1 MKNANK
7 IVFNTFIIYLKI
19 IFNIIVT
26 FYTTRVILD
35 CLGEEDYGIWSLIG
49 GLIALFSVVYSA
61 MTTASMRFMSHSLG
75 TGDINLVNKTFSTS
89 LLLHI
94 AIGLLF
100 VAVIEFSGIFM
111 FKYMLNIPI
120 HKISDAWY
128 VFHMTIIITFLYI
141 ITVPYD
147 AVLNSHEN
155 ILGLAVFDVIGIIL
169 RLVIVFYISTLKGNL
184 LIIYSILTMLN
195 QLLLMLAKQY
205 YSFKKYNECNFN
217 FRMNYDSDFMKKILS
232 FTLWNF
238 FGSLAHVSATHFK
251 GLILNMFYGVSLNA
265 PNGIAS
271 NVSGQI
277 GIFSNSLTLAINP
290 QLVKSEGGGDRVRM
304 LQLTATSTK
313 FSIFIFTFL
322 AMPIFLELPLLLKL
336 WLKVV
341 PEYTVIFCRLIII
354 YLLFDKMTSEINNA
368 IRAVGDIKKFQL
380 IETFFQIL
388 NIPFSYAI
396 LKLGYP
402 PQAIYYI
409 TISITL
415 FISFIRLHFGRKI
428 ANLNIKNYILNFV
441 MPPILICI
449 ITFIFCFPIQLILQ
463 ETFFRFIISSIF
475 SGSFSIILFRFWG
488 LNNHE
493 RLMLANFI
501 EKIRYKYFIIKK

>member
-7 IVFNTFIIYLKI
+7 IVFNTFILYLKI
-19 IFNIIVT
+19 IFNIVVT

-35 CLGEEDYGIWSLIG
+35 CLGQEDYGIWSLIG

-75 TGDINLVNKTFSTS
+75 TGDQNLINKTFSTS

-94 AIGLLF
+94 VIGLIF
-100 VAVIEFSGIFM
+100 VLVIEFSGIFM

-128 VFHMTIIITFLYI
+128 VFHMTIVITFLYI

-155 ILGLAVFDVIGIIL
+155 ILALDIFDVIGIIL
-169 RLVIVFYISTLKGNL
+169 RIFIVFYISTLKGNL

-217 FRMNYDSDFMKKILS
+217 FRLNYDSEFMKKIVS

-238 FGSLAHVSATHFK
+238 FGSVAAVSSNHFK
-251 GLILNMFYGVSLNA
+251 GLILNMFYGVSLNT

-277 GIFSNSLTLAINP
+277 GVFSNSMTMAINP

-304 LQLTATSTK
+304 LQLTSSATK
-313 FSIFIFTFL
+313 FSIFIFMLL
-322 AMPIFLELPLLLKL
+322 ALPIFLELPLLLKL
-336 WLKVV
+336 WLKNV
-341 PEYTVIFCRLIII
+341 PDYTVVFCRLILI
-354 YLLFDKMTSEINNA
+354 YMLLEKMTFEITNA
-368 IRAVGDIKKFQL
+368 IRAVGDVKRFQL
-380 IETFFQIL
+380 IETMIQIS
-388 NIPFSYAI
+388 NIPLSYLF
-396 LKLGYP
+396 LKIGFQP
-402 PQAIYYI
+402 TVIYII
-409 TISITL
+409 TIFITVSIT
-415 FISFIRLHFGRKI
+415 FERLYFGKI
-428 ANLNIKNYILNFV
+428 LLNLNAKEFLLKSVFPPMMVLIVSSIL
-441 MPPILICI
+441 CY
-449 ITFIFCFPIQLILQ
+449 PIQLLLQ
-463 ETFFRFIISSIF
+463 ENVFRLFVSLFTTSLLSIAMF
-475 SGSFSIILFRFWG
+475 MIWG
-488 LNNHE
+488 LTSQE
-493 RLMLANFI
+493 KTIFLSLITQIKTKFI
-501 EKIRYKYFIIKK
+501 K

>member
-1 MKNANK
+1 MQNANK
-7 IVFNTFIIYLKI
+7 IVFNTFILYLKI
-19 IFNIIVT
+19 IFNIVVT

-35 CLGEEDYGIWSLIG
+35 CLGQEDYGIWSLIG

-75 TGDINLVNKTFSTS
+75 TGDQNLINKTFSTS

-94 AIGLLF
+94 VIGLIF
-100 VAVIEFSGIFM
+100 VLVIEFSGIFM

-128 VFHMTIIITFLYI
+128 VFHMTIAITFLYI

-155 ILGLAVFDVIGIIL
+155 ILALAIFDVIGIIL

-217 FRMNYDSDFMKKILS
+217 FRLNYDSEFMKKVIS

-251 GLILNMFYGVSLNA
+251 GVILNMFYGVSLNT

-277 GIFSNSLTLAINP
+277 SVFSNSMTMAINP
-290 QLVKSEGGGDRVRM
+290 QLVKSEGGGDRERM
-304 LQLTATSTK
+304 LQLTSSATK
-313 FSIFIFTFL
+313 FSIFIFMLL
-322 AMPIFLELPLLLKL
+322 ALPIFLELPLLLKL
-336 WLKVV
+336 WLKNV
-341 PEYTVIFCRLIII
+341 PDYTVVFCRLILI
-354 YLLFDKMTSEINNA
+354 YMLLEKMTFEITNA
-368 IRAVGDIKKFQL
+368 IRAVGDVKRFQL
-380 IETFFQIL
+380 IETMIQIS
-388 NIPFSYAI
+388 NIPLSYLF
-396 LKLGYP
+396 LKIGFQP
-402 PQAIYYI
+402 TVIYII
-409 TISITL
+409 TIFITVSIT
-415 FISFIRLHFGRKI
+415 FERLYFGKI
-428 ANLNIKNYILNFV
+428 LLNLNAKEFLFKSV
-441 MPPILICI
+441 FPPMMILIMSSALS
-449 ITFIFCFPIQLILQ
+449 FPIQLFLQ
-463 ETFFRFIISSIF
+463 ENVFRLFVSLFTTSLLSIAMF
-475 SGSFSIILFRFWG
+475 MIWG
-488 LNNHE
+488 LTSQ
-493 RLMLANFI
+493 
-501 EKIRYKYFIIKK
+501 EKTIFLSLISQIKTKLIK

>member
-35 CLGEEDYGIWSLIG
+35 CLGQEDYGIWSLIG

-75 TGDINLVNKTFSTS
+75 TGDQNLINKTFSTS

-94 AIGLLF
+94 VIGLIF
-100 VAVIEFSGIFM
+100 VLVIEFSGIFM

-128 VFHMTIIITFLYI
+128 VFHMTIAITFLYI
-141 ITVPYD
+141 IAVPYD

-217 FRMNYDSDFMKKILS
+217 FRMNYDSEFMKKILS

-251 GLILNMFYGVSLNA
+251 GLILNMFYGVSLNT
-265 PNGIAS
+265 PNGISS

-277 GIFSNSLTLAINP
+277 GIFSNSMTMAINP
-290 QLVKSEGGGDRVRM
+290 QLVKSEGGGDRGRM
-304 LQLTATSTK
+304 LQLTGSSTK
-313 FSIFIFTFL
+313 FSIFIFMIL
-322 AMPIFLELPLLLKL
+322 ALPIFLELPLLLKL

-341 PEYTVIFCRLIII
+341 PEYTVVFCRLILI
-354 YLLFDKMTSEINNA
+354 YMLLEKLTFEITNA
-368 IRAVGDIKKFQL
+368 IRAVGDVKRFQL
-380 IETFFQIL
+380 IETMIQIS
-388 NIPFSYAI
+388 NIPLSYLF
-396 LKLGYP
+396 LKLGFQP
-402 PQAIYYI
+402 TVIYVI
-409 TISITL
+409 TILITV
-415 FISFIRLHFGRKI
+415 FITFERLYFGKTLL
-428 ANLNIKNYILNFV
+428 NLNTKDFLLKSVF
-441 MPPILICI
+441 PPIAVLIVSSILCY
-449 ITFIFCFPIQLILQ
+449 PIQLLLQ
-463 ETFFRFIISSIF
+463 ENVIRLIISLFLTSFLSLTMFMIWGLTSQEKSIF
-475 SGSFSIILFRFWG
+475 LSLISQIKTKF
-488 LNNHE
+488 
-493 RLMLANFI
+493 
-501 EKIRYKYFIIKK
+501 IKKL